1 MPFDWIFSSP
11 EMVSH
16 AIRDDFVEF
25 LNPKNIEVIP
35 VERRPHPDLHRAD
48 HIFYR
53 DNFGV
58 DFVYNHHDPS
68 LRKSDYDYFVRCVE
82 RFRALRKSD
91 NNILFLLFKHI
102 SGEPNELSHSA
113 YGRLA
118 DLLHPHRLL
127 CMEIVH
133 RPGTSSSYD
142 AIVSDGNLEVGHL
155 NIAEPC
161 TGIAFG
167 SSGDHEA
174 ATAIVRARMTGQRPA
189 PIPLRLGGA
198 ASNNASPAVCS
209 NSPRHV
215 DQVTLYRGMLTVD
228 GWAKS
233 GPPIVLYDGEPV
245 SAWQS
250 YPVSRPDVAQA
261 YGPAAL
267 EWGFSVRAVV
277 AQPPLDSTKIA
288 LAFPD
293 GARIASPNIIKV
305 TAQVAHG

>member
-1 MPFDWIFSSP
+1 
-11 EMVSH
+11 
-16 AIRDDFVEF
+16 
-25 LNPKNIEVIP
+25 
-35 VERRPHPDLHRAD
+35 
-48 HIFYR
+48 
-53 DNFGV
+53 
-58 DFVYNHHDPS
+58 
-68 LRKSDYDYFVRCVE
+68 
-82 RFRALRKSD
+82 
-91 NNILFLLFKHI
+91 
-102 SGEPNELSHSA
+102 
-113 YGRLA
+113 
-118 DLLHPHRLL
+118 
-127 CMEIVH
+127 MEIVH

-198 ASNNASPAVCS
+198 ASNNASPEVCS

-215 DQVTLYRGMLTVD
+215 DQVTLYRGMLTVG

-267 EWGFSVRAVV
+267 EWGLLGSSRRRSTTARLDKDCSGLPGRGEDCQPEHHQSHSTSRTRVRGRVATPWTTRSRDGRGPHIRTGVV
-277 AQPPLDSTKIA
+277 PWLPL
-288 LAFPD
+288 
-293 GARIASPNIIKV
+293 
-305 TAQVAHG
+305 